1 MSRCPWCLS
10 DPIYIDY
17 HDHEWG
23 VPVYEDR
30 LHFEFLVLESAQA
43 GLSWLTIL
51 RKRDHYRR
59 LYEGFDPVKVA
70 AFGPSEIER
79 MMQDPGIVRNRKKIE
94 ASILNAKIFLE
105 IQHEF
110 GSFSNY
116 LWRFV
121 EGKPLVHYPK
131 TLEEVPCEN
140 EVSDAVSRD
149 LKSRGMK
156 FVGTKIIYA
165 HLQATGLINDHLVSC
180 ARHDIVQRLSK

>member
-1 MSRCPWCLS
+1 MTRCSWCLS
-10 DPIYIDY
+10 DPLYIDY

-23 VPVYEDR
+23 VPVYNDHV
-30 LHFEFLVLESAQA
+30 HFEFLILESAQA
-43 GLSWLTIL
+43 GLSWLTVL
-51 RKRDHYRR
+51 KKRENYRKAYDNFDVNKVSAYDH
-59 LYEGFDPVKVA
+59 LK
-70 AFGPSEIER
+70 IESL
-79 MMQDPGIVRNRKKIE
+79 MADPGIIRNRLKIE
-94 ASILNAKIFLE
+94 ASIKNASVFLK

-121 EGKPLVHYPK
+121 EGKPVINYCI
-131 TLEEVPCEN
+131 TLDQLPCSSAI
-140 EVSDAVSRD
+140 SDTISKD

-180 ARHDIVQRLSK
+180 QRYEIVQKLSK

>member
-23 VPVYEDR
+23 VPVYDDR
-30 LHFEFLVLESAQA
+30 VHFEFLVLESAQA

-70 AFGPSEIER
+70 AFGPEKVEA
-79 MMQDPGIVRNRKKIE
+79 MLQDPGIVRNRKKIE
-94 ASILNAKIFLE
+94 ASITNARIFLE

-121 EGKPLVHYPK
+121 DGRPLIHYPK

-140 EVSDAVSRD
+140 SVSDAISRD

-156 FVGTKIIYA
+156 FLGTKIIYA

-180 ARHDIVQRLSK
+180 SRHEIVQRLSK